1 MERTELDGHKGAAGE
16 AGQEMDS
23 LAQAIVAT
31 VREPLLV
38 LDANLR
44 VRSANPAF
52 YQTFQVSPEETE
64 DRPLFD
70 LGNRQWQIPR
80 LQTMLEHVLPQSMQV
95 QDFEVDHYFPG
106 IGHRTMLLNARRLQQ
121 SNGQPGLIL
130 LAIEDMTTREQLQ
143 EELRKHRDELEE
155 LVKERTRAL
164 RKANVQLR
172 HDNAVRKQMEDTL
185 VAQAARERELNES
198 LKQEV
203 AELDAFTY
211 SVSHD
216 LKEPLRAIEAFSQ
229 FAMEHCD
236 SQVDEQGREYL
247 TKLANA
253 SIRMKNLID
262 DLLALSRAF
271 RQPGPPSRI
280 DTGGLVGE
288 LIEEMQVVLDARD
301 ATVEA
306 EQRLPDIL
314 AEPTRIRQV
323 FINLFGNAI
332 KFNESEEPHVKIGVW
347 AKAGGRAT
355 FYVQDNGIGIDPK
368 YHERIFGIFQR
379 LHCREDYEGTGAG
392 LAIVKRVV
400 DFFGGRI
407 WVESELGA
415 GATFLFT
422 LPLAAEA
429 AASVDGEAA

>member
-1 MERTELDGHKGAAGE
+1 MERIEHDGHKGTAGE

-64 DRPLFD
+64 DRPLFN
-70 LGNRQWQIPR
+70 LGDRQWQIPR

-130 LAIEDMTTREQLQ
+130 LAIEDMTAREQLQ

-155 LVKERTRAL
+155 LVTERTRAL

-323 FINLFGNAI
+323 FINLIGNAI
-332 KFNESEEPHVKIGVW
+332 KFNESEEPHVKIGVR

-415 GATFLFT
+415 GAAFLFT

-429 AASVDGEAA
+429 AAAVNGEAA